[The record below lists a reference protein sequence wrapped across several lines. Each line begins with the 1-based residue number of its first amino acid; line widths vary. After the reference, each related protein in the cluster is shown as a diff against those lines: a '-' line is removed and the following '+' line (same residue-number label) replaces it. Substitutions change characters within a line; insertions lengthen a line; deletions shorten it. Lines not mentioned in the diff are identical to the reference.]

1 MKRFVGLTLAFLLL
15 FNLFGCQWLIPED
28 GTPDTNDSQGSV
40 DQDET
45 QLPEEEN
52 HTTTFEVEDRLKF
65 ELLTYVSY
73 YYGGFDETISR
84 TLEGIINLS
93 RSDYAPLLI
102 ELSETDCYYV
112 CIYYTDSHE
121 YPEEEHYCH
130 CCWENYTWVGFKS
143 REMIT
148 EEYNGEKLLDAF
160 QINRQTSC
168 KNLKTDECD
177 STVEHYMIYEPV
189 FENGVNIAPIASL
202 NKHLFYL
209 TDTDDN
215 PIYFTS
221 TTNSYQDTN
230 LHCIEIDGEMYFREN
245 ESIFFETGTGDCSE
259 RDLTVHYGEYY
270 DELIG
275 LMITD
280 KYSETVENKDGTTTT
295 YNYALFKVSDI
306 AKLMKRDI
314 EQ

>member
-189 FENGVNIAPIASL
+189 FEGGVNIAPVASL
-202 NKHLFYL
+202 NKNLFYL
-209 TDTDDN
+209 TQSNGD

-221 TTNSYQDTN
+221 TTYGYQYTN
-230 LHCIEIDGEMYFREN
+230 LHCVEIEGEVYFRET
-245 ESIFFETGTGDCSE
+245 ESVSFETSTGNYGE
-259 RDLTVHYGEYY
+259 RDLSIYYGEYY
-270 DELIG
+270 DELIR

-280 KYSETVENKDGTTTT
+280 KYSETVENKDGSTTT
-295 YNYALFKVSDI
+295 YNYGLFKVSDI
-306 AKLMKRDI
+306 AKLMK
-314 EQ
+314 